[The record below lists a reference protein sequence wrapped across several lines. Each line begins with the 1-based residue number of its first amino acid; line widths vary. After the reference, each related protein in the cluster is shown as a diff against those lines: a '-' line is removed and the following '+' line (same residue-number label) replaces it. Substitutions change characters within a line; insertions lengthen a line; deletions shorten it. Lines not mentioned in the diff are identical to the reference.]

1 MSQQFPNFRLKYIA
15 GVMLAG
21 LGAVSGIQAQSQDF
35 DPILSKDRPLLEV
48 DFGKFGYDTSSATN
62 RLPKFV
68 DFTDFNRLA
77 LGWVTLDDPSL
88 AGKTGSLTARPAHLH
103 VLVLDART
111 GRKEGMQEWSTPS
124 RPVRFAGVG
133 GGKFLICTESTL
145 RLFSASF
152 EVIREENLP
161 GDSACF
167 TPFLRGGWGI
177 SPSKRYL
184 LVSSYSARSY
194 QNNLLDLETFASVAH
209 WTEKR
214 PTNDISDHWLAGFC
228 GEPGEMCI
236 REMDQ
241 PWRTFHPEGLDKQMN
256 DFKPKSPFF
265 VSDRLL
271 VIEAW
276 NEMAAV
282 DADGQVLF
290 GVRLPKKRSFGQP
303 VRSTGGERFAIMENR
318 QRGLTNE
325 VLDMYAF
332 PSNDRVV
339 VYNIA
344 DRRAI
349 YAVGVKGQS
358 PWAPWETPRNYVAL
372 SPDGALLAVAAGG
385 LLKVYRLPERNFP

>member
-1 MSQQFPNFRLKYIA
+1 MSQQIPNFRLKYIA

-48 DFGKFGYDTSSATN
+48 DLGKFGYDTSSATN

-265 VSDRLL
+265 V
-271 VIEAW
+271 
-276 NEMAAV
+276 
-282 DADGQVLF
+282 
-290 GVRLPKKRSFGQP
+290 
-303 VRSTGGERFAIMENR
+303 
-318 QRGLTNE
+318 
-325 VLDMYAF
+325 
-332 PSNDRVV
+332 
-339 VYNIA
+339 
-344 DRRAI
+344 
-349 YAVGVKGQS
+349 
-358 PWAPWETPRNYVAL
+358 
-372 SPDGALLAVAAGG
+372 
-385 LLKVYRLPERNFP
+385 